1 MGTTVTGWP
10 GPLAVADPAPIAEL
24 RAVLVDA
31 GFDGPTVR
39 DVLAVEGQML
49 ARPGDAPVL
58 RRRLASVEPLGT
70 IASLFVL
77 GLPLEAAFVQ
87 AAFAP
92 LGLERLEALGLVE
105 TGSGFVHPRVRL
117 VPHDDLLIVSDHPGD
132 DQPDHVAG
140 VHNPSL
146 TLSHL
151 TVRRPVATAL
161 DVGTGCGVQ
170 AILVSRHAG
179 HVVATDLNERALN
192 FAAFNALLNEAENV
206 ELRAGSFFEPVA
218 GERFELVVTNPPYV
232 ISPETEYLFRDSE
245 LTGDRVSRRVVEAV
259 PAVLEEGAFASVLVS
274 WIHPPGEDWSTPL
287 RAWVAG
293 SGCDALLLHYHT
305 EDPLTHTASW
315 TRDRHADDPDAQEEM
330 LERWLAYFDEL
341 GIEGIGYGAVVL
353 RRRAA
358 GTPHV
363 LTHQLPPGLR
373 PAGPHIERL
382 FAAADYLEAIGDDR
396 ALLSERFVLVEAA
409 RVEQRVGLREGE
421 WSIER
426 IELLLT
432 EGLRFNADI
441 DPLIAHLLAGL
452 DGHRTLEE
460 AARNVAEAQ
469 GFDAVSLAER
479 AAPVAREMVALGYL
493 IPGRPQSV

>member
-1 MGTTVTGWP
+1 MGTTVTAWP

-39 DVLAVEGQML
+39 DVLAAEGQML
-49 ARPGDAPVL
+49 ARPADAPVL
-58 RRRLASVEPLGT
+58 RRRLAGVEPLGT
-70 IASLFVL
+70 ITSLFVL
-77 GLPLEAAFVQ
+77 GTPLEAAAVR
-87 AAFAP
+87 AVFAP
-92 LGLERLEALGLVE
+92 LGLDRLEALGLIE
-105 TGSGFVHPRVRL
+105 HDGTFVRPRVRL

-161 DVGTGCGVQ
+161 DMGTGCGVQ
-170 AILVSRHAG
+170 AILVSRHAD

-192 FAAFNALLNEAENV
+192 FAAFNALLNEAGNV
-206 ELRAGSFFEPVA
+206 ELRGGSFFEPVA

-232 ISPETEYLFRDSE
+232 ISPETEYLFRDSG
-245 LTGDRVSRRVVEAV
+245 LTGDSVSRQVVEAA
-259 PAVLEEGAFASVLVS
+259 PAVLDEGAFATVLVS

-315 TRDRHADDPDAQEEM
+315 TRDRFTDDASGQEEM

-341 GIEGIGYGAVVL
+341 GIEGIGYGAVLL
-353 RRRAA
+353 RRRSA
-358 GTPHV
+358 GTPYV
-363 LTHQLPPGLR
+363 LAHQLPPGLR
-373 PAGPHIERL
+373 PAGAHIERL
-382 FAAADYLEAIGDDR
+382 FAAADYLGTLEDDR
-396 ALLSERFVLVEAA
+396 TLLSERLVLVDAA
-409 RVEQRVGLREGE
+409 RVEQLVQLRANE

-426 IELLLT
+426 IELQLGD
-432 EGLRFNADI
+432 GLRFNADI

-452 DGHRTLEE
+452 DGRRT
-460 AARNVAEAQ
+460 VAEVAQ
-469 GFDAVSLAER
+469 AVAEGQGLDGADLAER
-479 AAPVAREMVALGYL
+479 SAPVVREMLAYGYL
-493 IPGRPQSV
+493 GGYG